1 MILTIPTIY
10 LINGKSKY
18 SISGLPEFSQL
29 DTFFKENPIELA
41 KLFREENN
49 KSILF
54 HCDNNLKSINLIQ
67 KVSNCLDIPIQV
79 IVSSNLNSEYIDI
92 INNMGLSRIFTSIK
106 YVDLIQSA
114 VPIIKLSEIGSIQ
127 NHKFR
132 RFMIDFEESILC
144 DLPPKDNVKFSVINS
159 NCDTE
164 ILLKMN
170 QINTSI
176 DSIYLGKDY
185 YGIHFAGQLL
195 WRIAEKQQFSI

>member
-18 SISGLPEFSQL
+18 SISGLPEFSKL
-29 DTFFKENPIELA
+29 DTFFKESPIELA

-54 HCDNNLKSINLIQ
+54 QCDNNIKSINLIQ

-79 IVSSNLNSEYIDI
+79 ITSSNLNSEFIYS
-92 INNMGLSRIFTSIK
+92 INNMGLSRIFTPIE

-114 VPIIKLSEIGSIQ
+114 VPIIKLSEIDLLK
-127 NHKFR
+127 NYTFP
-132 RFMIDFEESILC
+132 RFMIDFEESKLC
-144 DLPPKDNVKFSVINS
+144 DLPPKNNVKFSVINS
-159 NCDTE
+159 ICDTE
-164 ILLKMN
+164 ILSKLN
-170 QINTSI
+170 QIKTSI
-176 DSIYLGKDY
+176 DSIYLGKEY
-185 YGIHFAGQLL
+185 YGIYFAGQLL